1 MIDKTVRTGVT
12 LAAAVFALASA
23 GFAGAAVKAPLPPID
38 VVGVDDVCSGFTPSV
53 DPGTGGVVLTCIPTS
68 TTPGAPTGCVATI
81 SPTSLGSA
89 GGIVNLNV
97 TGCSPSTD
105 LTYSWSRNGN
115 ANWRLPAATA
125 ATSDTLPANTATTAA
140 ATTYQARV
148 CAGTACASTSQVTA
162 TVAGAPAPPP
172 GGGTAW
178 NGTCD
183 GYANTRVLDMSWANP
198 TRVSTAMGPN
208 DAVVVQFTTGAGSS
222 TSSGKVAAA
231 EWGSAPSSRIGVLS
245 DTPCDFGPQD
255 SSRAASAGTSI
266 TVRFYVADTLV
277 SSSYPVLLPK
287 TTYYFNI
294 RNAASPTCASNG
306 VCDIF
311 VDFSKPAGL

>member
-1 MIDKTVRTGVT
+1 MIDKTLRTGVT

-53 DPGTGGVVLTCIPTS
+53 DPGTGGVVLTCIPAS
-68 TTPGAPTGCVATI
+68 TAPGAPTGCVATI
-81 SPTSLGSA
+81 SPASLGSA
-89 GGIVNLNV
+89 GGTVNLNV
-97 TGCSPSTD
+97 TGCQSASS
-105 LTYSWSRNGN
+105 LTYSWTRSGV
-115 ANWRLPAATA
+115 ANWKATA
-125 ATSDTLPANTATTAA
+125 ATSDSLGPNSGTTAVRTTYRAQVCAESACANTNE
-140 ATTYQARV
+140 
-148 CAGTACASTSQVTA
+148 VTA
-162 TVAGAPAPPP
+162 TVAGVPTAPP

-183 GYANTRVLDMSWANP
+183 GYANTRVLDVNWANP
-198 TRVSTAMGPN
+198 TRLSTVMGPN
-208 DAVVVQFTTGAGSS
+208 DAVVVRFTTGAGSS

-231 EWGSAPSSRIGVLS
+231 EWGSAPSSRVGVLS
-245 DTPCDFGPQD
+245 ETPCDFGPQD
-255 SSRAASAGTSI
+255 SSRAASAGTSV
-266 TVRFYVADTLV
+266 TVRFYVADTLI
-277 SSSYPVLLPK
+277 SSSYPVVLPK

-294 RNAASPTCASNG
+294 RNGASPTCASNG